1 MIMTW
6 IGLIVSIFVFFLCVA
21 IMLLLVVRRYVP
33 GIPTLIYLTIY
44 AILTF
49 FSVLAIVG
57 CWRALTAAS

>member
-6 IGLIVSIFVFFLCVA
+6 IGLIIGILIFFLCIA

-44 AILTF
+44 AILTLR
-49 FSVLAIVG
+49 FSV
-57 CWRALTAAS
+57 CWRLLVVGER